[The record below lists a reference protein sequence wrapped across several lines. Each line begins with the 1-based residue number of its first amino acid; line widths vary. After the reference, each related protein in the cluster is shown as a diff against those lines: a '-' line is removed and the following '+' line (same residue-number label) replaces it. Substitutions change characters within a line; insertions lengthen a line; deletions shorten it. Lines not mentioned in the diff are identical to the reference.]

1 MSPHAVNTQ
10 VIEVIIV
17 GAGIAGLAAALAIHD
32 AGHHVTIVEGAS
44 VLREIGAGVLISSN
58 ATREL
63 IRWGLEDDLRDVIV
77 QSRVSRVLRWDDGK
91 VLSEVHMDP
100 SFALKKYD
108 APVWM
113 IHRAD
118 LHTAMLKKVKSLGIE
133 IKLAS
138 RVVEADVDKASV
150 TLASGEVLDCDF
162 IVGADG
168 VRSKMRDIISLKP
181 VPALPTGDYAFQFAL
196 EIEKYKNDPVIA
208 PLVEGHAATAWWGP
222 GRHVIGTLLR
232 GEKLFNCVAVFPDD
246 GSLGDE
252 HKQLGADV
260 DELRRNFS
268 DWCPA
273 VRTILFHADPS
284 SIVKWKLQDLDP
296 LESWHRGHAVLIGD
310 ACHPMLPYLAQG
322 ASQAIEDGAVLA
334 QCLAHL
340 PLDRVGRA
348 FQDLRFSRATQ
359 IQQLARK
366 QKTEN
371 HYPDGPEQQARDERL
386 KDPTQ
391 VRAWQWE
398 PVAGKPTK
406 SWSDGLFGYDSK
418 IECEEYFREHDA
430 GRLLVKQAV

>member
-1 MSPHAVNTQ
+1 MSPHAVSNP
-10 VIEVIIV
+10 VLDVIIV
-17 GAGIAGLAAALAIHD
+17 GAGIAGLAAAHAIHG

-63 IRWGLEDDLRDVIV
+63 IRWDLEDDLKDVIV

-91 VLSEVHMDP
+91 VLSEVKMDP

-113 IHRAD
+113 LHRAD
-118 LHTAMLKKVKSLGIE
+118 LHTVMLKKVQSLGIE
-133 IKLAS
+133 IRLGS
-138 RVVEADVDKASV
+138 RVVDADVAKASV
-150 TLASGEVLDCDF
+150 SLASGAVLDCDF

-168 VRSKMRDIISLKP
+168 VRSKMRDIISQTP
-181 VPALPTGDYAFQFAL
+181 VPAMPTGDYAFQFAL
-196 EIEKYKNDPVIA
+196 DIEQHKDDLVIA
-208 PLVEGHAATAWWGP
+208 PLVEGHTATAWWGP

-273 VRTILFHADPS
+273 VRTILFHADPG

-296 LESWHRGHAVLIGD
+296 LESWHRGHA
-310 ACHPMLPYLAQG
+310 G

-340 PLDRVGRA
+340 PLDRVGPA

-359 IQQLARK
+359 IQQNARR
-366 QKTEN
+366 QKIEN

-391 VRAWQWE
+391 VRAWRWE

-406 SWSDGLFGYDSK
+406 SWSDGLFGYDSRA
-418 IECEEYFREHDA
+418 ECDEYFREHDA
-430 GRLLVKQAV
+430 RRLFVKQAV